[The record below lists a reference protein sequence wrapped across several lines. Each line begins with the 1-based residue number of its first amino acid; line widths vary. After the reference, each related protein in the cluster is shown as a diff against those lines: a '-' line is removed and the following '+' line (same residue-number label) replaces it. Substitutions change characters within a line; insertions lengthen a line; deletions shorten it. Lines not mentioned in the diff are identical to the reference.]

1 MPAVLAIFNE
11 AIMSRFSP
19 PRLAGT
25 PGSHKVSWKQ
35 SKYNQ
40 AHLEVERNVSQ
51 DHRCDFWEVKM
62 LEARTEEYILD
73 RDIHWQ
79 GTESRPRGHT
89 SSLPSYYWEIVCA
102 TDNLNPR
109 FSKKKKNVFILLP
122 AWLEAKVWSELIKN
136 ELGSIFLEKNFWAF
150 FALSAHQYTN
160 TGVQPHQ

>member
-1 MPAVLAIFNE
+1 
-11 AIMSRFSP
+11 MSCFSP

-51 DHRCDFWEVKM
+51 DHRCDFWEVTM

-89 SSLPSYYWEIVCA
+89 SSLPSYYWGIVGA
-102 TDNLNPR
+102 RDNLKPDFQKKCFYFGACMTRGQSLIRTNKESTR
-109 FSKKKKNVFILLP
+109 IYFSREELLSLLCSVCSL
-122 AWLEAKVWSELIKN
+122 A
-136 ELGSIFLEKNFWAF
+136 GSREF
-150 FALSAHQYTN
+150 FHQTQEPK
-160 TGVQPHQ
+160 GK